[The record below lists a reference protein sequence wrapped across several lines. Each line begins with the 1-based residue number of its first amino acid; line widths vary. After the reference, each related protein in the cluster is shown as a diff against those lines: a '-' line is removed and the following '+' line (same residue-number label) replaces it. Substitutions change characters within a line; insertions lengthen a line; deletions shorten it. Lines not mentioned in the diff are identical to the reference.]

1 MATWTDGPEYAP
13 AERPAA
19 FVVPES
25 GPLTAAAPEIA
36 PLGDAPDRAPAEF
49 AAPEA
54 RPLED
59 LEPKVAETRDPHEAF
74 DVASTPMTSMAAT
87 PLATRPASQPLGAPA
102 EPAASAP
109 QQWPAPDPGTIA
121 GNPQSAWN
129 SVHASGRPRTPGV
142 DAPPVAAPPPQAS
155 NPAPQVNPAPFPQPV
170 NDPWLPPAQMPYGT
184 APSTPQTVSV
194 GQMWRGATPGLMT
207 TLIIAALINA
217 LSLPMLF
224 IAWPL
229 ASRTSHRSRT
239 AQRVVRGAI
248 GASLTLGL
256 FGAFTSYAGFD
267 FQSWWEW
274 SGGYAQLAALVLIP
288 VILLVVGSGMRA
300 GEPPAERPGQYRPG
314 SYGGQQAPQQLP
326 WGPGQFPPPPQPGHQ
341 QYPPPQPGQQPYPGQ
356 YPPPQPG
363 QQPYPPPEA
372 GGYPNDQRGPR

>member
-87 PLATRPASQPLGAPA
+87 PLATSPASQPLGAPA

-170 NDPWLPPAQMPYGT
+170 NDPWLPPAPMPYG
-184 APSTPQTVSV
+184 APATGQTVTV

-207 TLIIAALINA
+207 ALVVAALIAN
-217 LSLPMLF
+217 
-224 IAWPL
+224 I
-229 ASRTSHRSRT
+229 
-239 AQRVVRGAI
+239 
-248 GASLTLGL
+248 LGL
-256 FGAFTSYAGFD
+256 A
-267 FQSWWEW
+267 
-274 SGGYAQLAALVLIP
+274 VL
-288 VILLVVGSGMRA
+288 L
-300 GEPPAERPGQYRPG
+300 ERP
-314 SYGGQQAPQQLP
+314 L
-326 WGPGQFPPPPQPGHQ
+326 
-341 QYPPPQPGQQPYPGQ
+341 
-356 YPPPQPG
+356 
-363 QQPYPPPEA
+363 
-372 GGYPNDQRGPR
+372 